1 MQVRLIDANKLML
14 RLQKKESTFF
24 DSKRTE
30 GFNDAILR
38 VRSMVHSEK
47 TVDPESLLIVQEL
60 RAQLARVTAERDKA
74 IRHEHLDELKLCL
87 ESSQDMNLIRIP
99 RLLAEKVAVEGM
111 KLENE
116 LTKIVAERDALAANS
131 RPVVYG
137 EWIFTKRVCD
147 ADECNCSICGQ
158 ILTTHAGDRMDFC
171 PNCGAD
177 MRGKPNKEEE

>member
-24 DSKRTE
+24 DRRQTE

-47 TVDPESLLIVQEL
+47 TVDPESLPIVQEL
-60 RAQLARVTAERDKA
+60 RAQL
-74 IRHEHLDELKLCL
+74 
-87 ESSQDMNLIRIP
+87 
-99 RLLAEKVAVEGM
+99 
-111 KLENE
+111 
-116 LTKIVAERDALAANS
+116 ANS